1 MGKYVIERLL
11 MSLPLLLGVTI
22 LCFAVMH
29 LAPGD
34 PTQLMGDLDPKA
46 QANEAMKAAHGLDK
60 PIHEQYI
67 YWVSNLVRGNLGTSL
82 APDGRPVWD
91 KIADALPLTLWLN
104 ITGLVLVMMISIPL
118 GVWVAL
124 RPNSLRDATVMV
136 LLYIGLAAPGVW
148 LALLGMQFFGVT
160 LGWVP
165 LSGLQSFG
173 AEHWSMWARS
183 LDILWHLALPIG
195 VGLIGGVAGLCRFI
209 RGSMIET
216 LQQDYV
222 LTARA
227 KGAKES
233 RVLKKH
239 ALRNALLPVVTI
251 LGLSVPGLIGGS
263 VIMESLFALPGLG
276 QLFFN
281 SVMMRDYP
289 VIMALL
295 TLGALLTLMGNL
307 LADVAYAWVDPRVG
321 RES

>member
-1 MGKYVIERLL
+1 MLRYVLERIAV
-11 MSLPLLLGVTI
+11 SVPLLVGVTI

-34 PTQLMGDLDPKA
+34 PTQLMGDLDPRA
-46 QANEAMKAAHGLDK
+46 HSNAAMKAAYGLDMPVWK
-60 PIHEQYI
+60 QYLR
-67 YWVSNLVRGNLGTSL
+67 WVSNLARGNLGTSL

-91 KIADALPLTLWLN
+91 KIAEALPLTLWLN
-104 ITGLVLVMMISIPL
+104 IAGLVLVMLISVPL
-118 GVWVAL
+118 GVWVAM
-124 RPNSLRDATVMV
+124 RPFGWRDGVVTL
-136 LLYIGLAAPGVW
+136 LLYIGLAAPSVW

-173 AEHWSMWARS
+173 AEKWGWWARS
-183 LDILWHLALPIG
+183 ADILWHLALPLG
-195 VGLIGGVAGLCRFI
+195 VGLVGGVAGICRFV

-216 LQQDYV
+216 LRQDYI

-227 KGAKES
+227 KGAAER
-233 RVLKKH
+233 RVLRRH

-276 QLFFN
+276 QLFYTA
-281 SVMMRDYP
+281 VMMRDYP

-295 TLGALLTLMGNL
+295 TLGAVLTLLGNL
-307 LADVAYAWVDPRVG
+307 LADVGYALVDPRV
-321 RES
+321 R

>member
-1 MGKYVIERLL
+1 MGKYLVERLV

-34 PTQLMGDLDPKA
+34 PTQLMGDMDPRMH
-46 QANEAMKAAHGLDK
+46 ANAAMKASYGLDK
-60 PIHEQYI
+60 PIYVQYI
-67 YWVSNLVRGNLGTSL
+67 HWVSNIARGNFGVSL

-91 KIADALPLTLWLN
+91 KIMDAMPLTLCLN
-104 ITGLVLVMMISIPL
+104 ISGLILVMILSVPL
-118 GVWVAL
+118 GVWVAMK
-124 RPNSLRDATVMV
+124 PNGVRDAVVMV
-136 LLYIGLAAPGVW
+136 CLYVGLAAPSVW

-165 LSGLQSFG
+165 LSGLESFG
-173 AEHWSMWARS
+173 ADKWGWWARS
-183 LDILWHLALPIG
+183 MDILWHLALPLG
-195 VGLIGGVAGLCRFI
+195 VGLVGGIAGICRFI

-216 LQQDYV
+216 LRQDYV

-233 RVLKKH
+233 RVLKTH

-276 QLFFN
+276 QLFYN
-281 SVMMRDYP
+281 AVMMRDYP

-295 TLGALLTLMGNL
+295 TLGAVLTLLGNL
-307 LADVAYAWVDPRVG
+307 LADMAYAWVDPRVG
-321 RES
+321 IRD

>member
-1 MGKYVIERLL
+1 MAVPL
-11 MSLPLLLGVTI
+11 MVGVTI

-34 PTQLMGDLDPKA
+34 PTQLMGDMDPKMH
-46 QANEAMKAAHGLDK
+46 ANAAMTAAYGLDK
-60 PIHEQYI
+60 PVWEQYLH
-67 YWVSNLVRGNLGTSL
+67 WVGNLLRGNLGVSL

-91 KIADALPLTLWLN
+91 KIADAMPLTLWLN
-104 ITGLVLVMMISIPL
+104 VAGLVLVLLPSVPL
-118 GVWVAL
+118 GVWVAMK
-124 RPNSLRDATVMV
+124 PYGVRDGVVTL
-136 LLYIGLAAPGVW
+136 LLYLGLAAPSVW
-148 LALLGMQFFGVT
+148 LALLGMQFFGIT

-173 AEHWSMWARS
+173 AESWPWWQRWPDMM
-183 LDILWHLALPIG
+183 WHLALPLG
-195 VGLIGGVAGLCRFI
+195 VGLVGGLTGIVRFV

-216 LQQDYV
+216 LQQDYI

-227 KGAKES
+227 KGASER
-233 RVLKKH
+233 RVLNTH
-239 ALRNALLPVVTI
+239 ALRNALLPLVTI

-281 SVMMRDYP
+281 AVMMRDYP

-295 TLGALLTLMGNL
+295 TLGAVLTLVGNL

-321 RES
+321 SS